1 VIDGQRVLIPA
12 GLPPS
17 SDIGAE
23 LLLAL
28 ARRKI
33 VIFAV
38 QALAVYTQTTSGLL
52 HKSDIKTAMAV
63 SYVKRPVLGI
73 RWRSFRSA
81 P

>member
-1 VIDGQRVLIPA
+1 MIDGQRVLIPA

-17 SDIGAE
+17 SDIAE